1 MDLNCPEHSTLCIM
15 SAMIRSIARW
25 VRHIIAGCLKPPK
38 EAPIEDDDVSI
49 VAAQGQMTEAE
60 DTPAIAAPNFCEM
73 PPPAPSRK
81 GCPISLVPLDSKVT
95 TIECNGA
102 YYSIV
107 PFATYLVMSHPAWL
121 CPLEHRDVE
130 KDVVEEMDSVF
141 GGMQQAIEDKGG
153 ALTEE
158 ETVLLSIPKLMPLYE
173 HRLDKEQQE
182 EAIKSRE
189 RKGTIRSLT
198 TIMDNL
204 ISEIYDTLEKD
215 AQGAEESKTESDYD
229 TDIITLMSEFNSVF
243 DQLLAED
250 QEMAHNCLQGYIVFL
265 QGPKRRPTK
274 DPHTRL
280 PHLISLL
287 EGCLSIEQR
296 NAVHEGR
303 RRLVSADL

>member
-60 DTPAIAAPNFCEM
+60 DTPAIAAPNFCEI

-102 YYSIV
+102 HYSIV

-130 KDVVEEMDSVF
+130 KTWWRRWTACS
-141 GGMQQAIEDKGG
+141 GMQQ
-153 ALTEE
+153 
-158 ETVLLSIPKLMPLYE
+158 P
-173 HRLDKEQQE
+173 
-182 EAIKSRE
+182 
-189 RKGTIRSLT
+189 
-198 TIMDNL
+198 
-204 ISEIYDTLEKD
+204 
-215 AQGAEESKTESDYD
+215 
-229 TDIITLMSEFNSVF
+229 
-243 DQLLAED
+243 
-250 QEMAHNCLQGYIVFL
+250 
-265 QGPKRRPTK
+265 
-274 DPHTRL
+274 
-280 PHLISLL
+280 
-287 EGCLSIEQR
+287 
-296 NAVHEGR
+296 
-303 RRLVSADL
+303 